1 MKRKTVIFDMD
12 GVIFDSEKAVYSL
25 WKETADRLGLCDIQ
39 TVYLKTVGV
48 NVDASRRIFKEKYGE
63 DFPFDELR
71 EEIFEEYHRRYDGGR
86 LPRKPGAQQILKKL
100 REDGFALGLASSTRS
115 DLVRQQLDEAGV
127 LDCFDVVVGGEMV
140 KRSKPRPDI
149 FLKAARL
156 MDAEPSRT
164 YIVEDSFNGIRAAK
178 EGGFISVMVP
188 DMLRPDLE
196 MKEKATYICKDLY
209 EAYDILTSKGE

>member
-71 EEIFEEYHRRYDGGR
+71 EEIFKEYHRRYDGGR

-156 MDAEPSRT
+156 LDAEPSRT

-196 MKEKATYICKDLY
+196 MKEKATYICRDLY